1 MKVLLIAPPILD
13 FDGDALVPAE
23 MDAVRVCPPYGVYL
37 LAATLRAAGHEVVIA
52 DLIASGTRSIDPWSA
67 HLADA
72 GLVGISAT
80 SLCWATA
87 VDVLRQIRACRP
99 DVPVVTGNIHPTLFD
114 RYLLRRFPV
123 DYVVRGEGEIALRAL
138 CEALDRGRAPSE
150 VQNLTWRA
158 ASGEIVRNPLGPKI
172 DSEALATFPLPDYGE
187 LPVGAYKGLAIESSR
202 GCALDC
208 SFCSTPYRRTW
219 RGIPPEPFV
228 DRLEAVLAHAGRTV
242 HGSVHIIDD
251 EFSMNPKRATEIARE
266 IRRRNL
272 APRLIYDS
280 RAIDFLR
287 DGFAEEIAEYTHRFL
302 IGAECGHDEG
312 LKRVGK
318 GITCQHLEDTAK
330 KLHALGIAERG
341 EFSFIIGLPWETRA
355 EVDLTLRFA
364 ARLFAT
370 YGVIVRLNWYTQMP
384 GSRLW
389 EDDRRDLRVSEA
401 MYDGYGF
408 YKDLHLFRTGVKLSP
423 RDIWG
428 VWDVVEKLQRM
439 ARLRHPERE
448 QTIDF
453 FFPASIERY
462 FPRDVID
469 AVDASDTGLVSLR
482 QIARPEGRGVAPSP
496 PDR

>member
-1 MKVLLIAPPILD
+1 
-13 FDGDALVPAE
+13 

-52 DLIASGTRSIDPWSA
+52 DLVATGAHRIDPWLGD
-67 HLADA
+67 LADA

-87 VDVLRQIRACRP
+87 VNVLRQIRARRP
-99 DVPVVTGNIHPTLFD
+99 EVPVVTGNIHPTLFD
-114 RYLLRRFPV
+114 RYLLQRFPI

-150 VQNLTWRA
+150 VPNLTWHA
-158 ASGEIVRNPLGPKI
+158 PSGAIVRNPLAPKI
-172 DSEALATFPLPDYGE
+172 DSEALAAYPLPDYGE
-187 LPVGAYKGLAIESSR
+187 LPEGAYKGHAIESSR

-242 HGSVHIIDD
+242 HGTVHIIDD
-251 EFSMNPKRATEIARE
+251 EFAMNPKRAAAVARE
-266 IRRRNL
+266 IRRRGL
-272 APRLIYDS
+272 TPRLIYDA
-280 RAIDFLR
+280 RAIDFLKE
-287 DGFAEEIAEYTHRFL
+287 GFAEEIAEYTHRFL
-302 IGAECGHDEG
+302 VGAECGYDEG

-318 GITCQHLEDTAK
+318 GLTCQHLEDTAK
-330 KLHALGIAERG
+330 KLHALGIADRG

-355 EVDLTLRFA
+355 EVDRTLRFA
-364 ARLFAT
+364 AHLFAC

-408 YKDLHLFRTGVKLSP
+408 YNDLYLFHSGLKLDP
-423 RDIWG
+423 RDVWG
-428 VWDVVEKLQRM
+428 IWDVVSKLQLM
-439 ARLRHPERE
+439 ARLRHPDRE

-453 FFPASIERY
+453 FFPASVERY
-462 FPRDVID
+462 FPRDLVEALD
-469 AVDASDTGLVSLR
+469 TSDTGLTSLR
-482 QIARPEGRGVAPSP
+482 QIARPEKNVAPGQ
-496 PDR
+496 DGR